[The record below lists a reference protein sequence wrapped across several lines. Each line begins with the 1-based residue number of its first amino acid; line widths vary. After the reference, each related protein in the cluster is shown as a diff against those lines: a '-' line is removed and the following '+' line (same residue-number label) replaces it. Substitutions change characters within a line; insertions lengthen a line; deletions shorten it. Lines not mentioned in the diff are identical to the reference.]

1 MSING
6 VKSDG
11 IATDGN
17 HVRLTSL
24 VQSLS
29 ECSDNVSSSPAYPS
43 YQNRNSLSI
52 DYADHLRNPILINS
66 YGARRKSSI
75 LDRGSK
81 RLEMQ
86 RVRDRAIESDINTSW
101 NIQGSQQT
109 NSDSSDSDKEESS
122 PEFKKLEATR
132 SSPLSTAPIT
142 IKQPLQACLSNSM
155 EKVSVGATR

>member
-29 ECSDNVSSSPAYPS
+29 ECSDNAGSSPAYPS
-43 YQNRNSLSI
+43 YQNRNSMSI
-52 DYADHLRNPILINS
+52 DYTDHLKNPILINS

-75 LDRGSK
+75 LDRGS
-81 RLEMQ
+81 E
-86 RVRDRAIESDINTSW
+86 
-101 NIQGSQQT
+101 
-109 NSDSSDSDKEESS
+109 
-122 PEFKKLEATR
+122 
-132 SSPLSTAPIT
+132 
-142 IKQPLQACLSNSM
+142 
-155 EKVSVGATR
+155 